1 MSTAASGAPPS
12 REMAP
17 VLPMLWAQ
25 FRSLLI
31 GYLRIPAFSATS
43 LALPIV
49 FYTFFGLP
57 NVNHHFANG
66 LSVGVYLICSFGA
79 YAVSSAMVFSFGIGV
94 ATQRGQKIDLLQRA
108 TPLPAWVSLAATIL
122 NAAVFALASVVL
134 LIVFAVVAGGVRLP
148 VETALQ
154 IIGLLLIG
162 SVPLIGMGLAIGY
175 LSGPNAAPAVANLI
189 YLPMA
194 FASGMFIPVSQLP
207 DFIQTIAKYLPTY
220 HFAQLAYQPVNE
232 ANESLTTALVWTAV
246 WSVLLIG
253 LAVRAYRREQQ
264 RKFS

>member
-1 MSTAASGAPPS
+1 MTAAAATPT
-12 REMAP
+12 REVAP

-25 FRSLLI
+25 FRALLT

-57 NVNHHFANG
+57 NVSKHFPNG
-66 LSVGVYLICSFGA
+66 TSVGLYLMCSFGA

-108 TPLPAWVSLAATIL
+108 TPLPPWVAMAATIL
-122 NAAVFALASVVL
+122 NATVFAMASLVL
-134 LIVFAVVAGGVRLP
+134 LMAFAVVVGGVRFP
-148 VETALQ
+148 VTQGLEIL
-154 IIGLLLIG
+154 GLLLVG
-162 SVPLIGMGLAIGY
+162 AVPLIGLGLAIGY

-194 FASGMFIPVSQLP
+194 FASGMFIPTNQLP
-207 DFIQTIAKYLPTY
+207 DFIQVIAKYLPTY
-220 HFAQLAYQPVNE
+220 HYAQLSHIPT
-232 ANESLTTALVWTAV
+232 STADETLSQALMWTVVWTVVLFAV
-246 WSVLLIG
+246 AI
-253 LAVRAYRREQQ
+253 RAYRLEQQ